1 LRSLLPAYRRSC
13 VGDGAADWAGHLH
26 GRRRLAERR
35 PVARAARRTGLLATA
50 GRHGELG
57 QGGAR
62 GLREPPRRQ
71 RPRGREPRARRQ
83 AAPRQPTANAEA
95 AARRTVLL
103 ATAGR
108 RGELGQG
115 GAAVCESRP
124 GARGREGA
132 SCKRDGRRHRGSRQ
146 QMQRRR
152 RDSRG
157 VGATSP
163 RLGFT
168 FTTSRAGLCLCSC
181 AGSRLF

>member
-1 LRSLLPAYRRSC
+1 LRSLLPAYGRSC
-13 VGDGAADWAGHLH
+13 VGDGAAGWAGHLR

-35 PVARAARRTGLLATA
+35 QVARAARRTGLLATA
-50 GRHGELG
+50 GRRGELG
-57 QGGAR
+57 QGGAAVY
-62 GLREPPRRQ
+62 ES
-71 RPRGREPRARRQ
+71 RPGARGREPRARRQ
-83 AAPRQPTANAEA
+83 AAPRQPTADAEA
-95 AARRTVLL
+95 AARRTGLL

-108 RGELGQG
+108 R

-132 SCKRDGRRHRGSRQ
+132 SCERDGRRHRGNRQ

-152 RDSRG
+152 RGSRG
-157 VGATSP
+157 DSTTSP

-168 FTTSRAGLCLCSC
+168 FTTSRAGLCLCFC